1 MNEYNN
7 IGDITTSQW
16 DIPYKFD
23 VSIPNMSFGKNQE
36 KSFGFTIP
44 SMSFGQET
52 PQIVSDLKMAN
63 DYDSKYLAPVRDNIS
78 DLQSRLE
85 SAEDEN
91 LTRSQKRILKKR
103 LDANQALLDANGDS
117 SALSKKQQR
126 YLGDDS
132 EVTQNLEEHKK
143 KVIKTTNL
151 LSTGFDLVGS
161 AFGEDNSMNGPGAQS
176 AGVQATS
183 ALLKMGK
190 EEIGKALPWAKVGLA
205 ANDAL
210 TNMFGGTDGMTA
222 QDAII
227 SNIPGL
233 SIINAAFGK
242 KANPLVKDTET
253 LAYLGGGYDATE
265 NDITEAAKK
274 AGKKYGAFSSR
285 ARRAANR
292 QIADALSQQEIM
304 GNIAYDTQQ
313 DRLTESSM
321 TDIFSNLQSF
331 KSSGGWNQRSSYLVA
346 KQGGKLFSDQAIANV
361 RNVLKHQ
368 TGNKITKT
376 RSLKELIDYAKQV
389 NPRFI
394 QRLSEPARGI
404 TFIDDE
410 GRQANGSHY
419 LEWSDSDDGKA
430 IIYPRIQ
437 EIDGELQFLN
447 GQDAYKRA
455 LENKNYLIMSPEE
468 AKIFFAEDKEYGTAY
483 KSGWPQFFQE
493 WRKLKFQNGGKVN
506 VIPDGALHARLHH
519 LDIDGITKK
528 GIPVVVQKRGGE
540 VEQQAEVE
548 RNEIIFNLDTTKKL
562 EELWR
567 DGSDE
572 AAIEAGKLLV
582 SEILENTVDNTGLL
596 KEV

>member
-23 VSIPNMSFGKNQE
+23 VSIPSMSFGKNQE

-63 DYDSKYLAPVRDNIS
+63 DYDFKYLAPVRDNIS

-103 LDANQALLDANGDS
+103 LDANQALLDAGGDS
-117 SALSKKQQR
+117 RLLSKKQQR

-132 EVTQNLEEHKK
+132 EVTQNLEERKEK
-143 KVIKTTNL
+143 IANTTNL
-151 LSTGFDLVGS
+151 LSTGFNLVGS

-190 EEIGKALPWAKVGLA
+190 KEIGKALPWARVGFA

-233 SIINAAFGK
+233 SVINAAFGK
-242 KANPLVKDTET
+242 KSDPLVKDTET

-265 NDITEAAKK
+265 DDITEASKK
-274 AGKKYGAFSSR
+274 AGKKYGVFSNR

-292 QIADALSQQEIM
+292 QIDDALSQQEIM
-304 GNIAYDTQQ
+304 ANIAYDTQQ

-321 TDIFSNLQSF
+321 TDILSNLQSF
-331 KSSGGWNQRSSYLVA
+331 QSSGGWNQRSSYLVA
-346 KQGGKLFSDQAIANV
+346 KQGGKLFSDSAIANV

-376 RSLKELIDYAKQV
+376 RSLQELIDYAKQV

-404 TFIDDE
+404 TFIDDD

-419 LEWSDSDDGKA
+419 LMWSDSDDGKA

-437 EIDGELQFLN
+437 EIEGELQFLN
-447 GQDAYKRA
+447 HQDAYKRA

-468 AKIFFAEDKEYGTAY
+468 AI
-483 KSGWPQFFQE
+483 
-493 WRKLKFQNGGKVN
+493 LC
-506 VIPDGALHARLHH
+506 
-519 LDIDGITKK
+519 
-528 GIPVVVQKRGGE
+528 RG
-540 VEQQAEVE
+540 
-548 RNEIIFNLDTTKKL
+548 
-562 EELWR
+562 
-567 DGSDE
+567 
-572 AAIEAGKLLV
+572 
-582 SEILENTVDNTGLL
+582 
-596 KEV
+596 

>member
-23 VSIPNMSFGKNQE
+23 VSIPSMSFGKNQE

-85 SAEDEN
+85 SAENKN

-126 YLGDDS
+126 YLGDDD

-151 LSTGFDLVGS
+151 LSTGFNLVGS

-190 EEIGKALPWAKVGLA
+190 EEIRKALPWAKVGLA

-233 SIINAAFGK
+233 SVINAAFGK

-265 NDITEAAKK
+265 DDITEAAKK

-285 ARRAANR
+285 ARRSANR

-321 TDIFSNLQSF
+321 TDILSNLQSF
-331 KSSGGWNQRSSYLVA
+331 QSAGGWNQRSSYLVA

-361 RNVLKHQ
+361 RSILKHQ
-368 TGNKITKT
+368 NGNKITKT
-376 RSLKELIDYAKQV
+376 RSLQELIDYAKLV
-389 NPRFI
+389 NPRFV
-394 QRLSEPARGI
+394 QRMSEQPKYIKLDNGHVATHMLMSGTWEGKDIVFPKVQEVNGKLTVLS
-404 TFIDDE
+404 
-410 GRQANGSHY
+410 N
-419 LEWSDSDDGKA
+419 
-430 IIYPRIQ
+430 
-437 EIDGELQFLN
+437 
-447 GQDAYKRA
+447 
-455 LENKNYLIMSPEE
+455 EE
-468 AKIFFAEDKEYGTAY
+468 AFKNAIKNKDYIIFNNANEAEKFAINY
-483 KSGWPQFFQE
+483 KQGWPKFFNYFE
-493 WRKLKFQNGGKVN
+493 KFQDGGKFN

-548 RNEIIFNLDTTKKL
+548 KNEIIFNLDTTKKL

>member
-7 IGDITTSQW
+7 IGDITISQW

-23 VSIPNMSFGKNQE
+23 VSIPSMSFGKNQE

-78 DLQSRLE
+78 NLQSRLE
-85 SAEDEN
+85 AAEREN
-91 LTRSQKRILKKR
+91 ITRSQKRILKKR
-103 LDANQALLDANGDS
+103 LDANQALYDANLDS
-117 SALSKKQQR
+117 SALSKKQRR

-132 EVTQNLEEHKK
+132 QVTQNLKEYKD
-143 KVIKTTNL
+143 KVANVSNMVSAGASL
-151 LSTGFDLVGS
+151 LGS
-161 AFGEDNSMNGPGAQS
+161 AFGQDNSMNGTGA
-176 AGVQATS
+176 GEQALNTV
-183 ALLKMGK
+183 LKTGK
-190 EEIGKALPWAKVGLA
+190 EVVGKAFPIAGAGFA
-205 ANDAL
+205 ASDML
-210 TNMFGGTDGMTA
+210 TKWVGGTDKVTA
-222 QDAII
+222 VDRFIE
-227 SNIPGL
+227 NIPGL
-233 SIINAAFGK
+233 SVINAVLGK
-242 KANPLVKDTET
+242 KSDPLVKDTET
-253 LAYLGGGYDATE
+253 LAYLEQGYDATE
-265 NDITEAAKK
+265 GDITEAAKK
-274 AGKKYGAFSSR
+274 AGKKYGVFSSR
-285 ARRAANR
+285 ARRRANR

-321 TDIFSNLQSF
+321 TDILSNLQSF
-331 KSSGGWNQRSSYLVA
+331 QSAGGWNQRSSYLVA

-361 RNVLKHQ
+361 RNILKHQ

-376 RSLKELIDYAKQV
+376 RSLQELIDYAKQV
-389 NPRFI
+389 NPRFV
-394 QRLSEPARGI
+394 QRMSEQPKYI
-404 TFIDDE
+404 K
-410 GRQANGSHY
+410 
-419 LEWSDSDDGKA
+419 LDDGHIATHMLMSGTWEGKD
-430 IIYPRIQ
+430 IVFPKVQ
-437 EIDGELQFLN
+437 EVN
-447 GQDAYKRA
+447 GK
-455 LENKNYLIMSPEE
+455 LTVLSNEE
-468 AKIFFAEDKEYGTAY
+468 AFKNAIKNKDYIIFNNANEAEKFAINY
-483 KSGWPQFFQE
+483 KQGWPKFFNYFE
-493 WRKLKFQNGGKVN
+493 KFQNGGKFN

-519 LDIDGITKK
+519 LDIDGITNK

-562 EELWR
+562 EALWK

>member
-23 VSIPNMSFGKNQE
+23 VS
-36 KSFGFTIP
+36 IP

-103 LDANQALLDANGDS
+103 LDANQALYDANLDS
-117 SALSKKQQR
+117 SALSKKQRR

-132 EVTQNLEEHKK
+132 QVTQNLKEYKD
-143 KVIKTTNL
+143 KVADISNMV
-151 LSTGFDLVGS
+151 SAGADLFGS
-161 AFGEDNSMNGPGAQS
+161 AFGQDNSINGTGA
-176 AGVQATS
+176 GEQALNAVLKTGKDWIS
-183 ALLKMGK
+183 KANPAVGAAL
-190 EEIGKALPWAKVGLA
+190 KV
-205 ANDAL
+205 NDAFY
-210 TNMFGGTDGMTA
+210 NMLGGTDRVT
-222 QDAII
+222 DRDRKIE
-227 SNIPGL
+227 NIPL
-233 SIINAAFGK
+233 FNLVNAAFGK
-242 KANPLVKDTET
+242 NSDPLVKDTET
-253 LAYLGGGYDATE
+253 LAYLEQGYDATE
-265 NDITEAAKK
+265 GDITEAAKK
-274 AGKKYGAFSSR
+274 AGKKFGLFSSR
-285 ARRAANR
+285 ARRQANR

-321 TDIFSNLQSF
+321 TDILSNLQSF
-331 KSSGGWNQRSSYLVA
+331 QSSGGWNQRSSYLVA

-361 RNVLKHQ
+361 RNILKHQ
-368 TGNKITKT
+368 AGNKITKT
-376 RSLKELIDYAKQV
+376 RSLQELIDYAKQV

-394 QRLSEPARGI
+394 QRLSEPAKGI

-419 LEWSDSDDGKA
+419 LMWSDSDDGKA

-437 EIDGELQFLN
+437 EVDGELQFLN

-493 WRKLKFQNGGKVN
+493 WKKLKFQNGGKVN

-548 RNEIIFNLDTTKKL
+548 KNEIIFNLDTTKKL

>member
-23 VSIPNMSFGKNQE
+23 VSIPSMSFGKNQE
-36 KSFGFTIP
+36 KSFGFTTP
-44 SMSFGQET
+44 SMSFDQET
-52 PQIVSDLKMAN
+52 PQIVSDLKMAK

-85 SAEDEN
+85 YAEDKN

-151 LSTGFDLVGS
+151 LSTGFNLVGS

-190 EEIGKALPWAKVGLA
+190 EEIRKKFPWAKVGLA

-210 TNMFGGTDGMTA
+210 TNIFGGTDGMTA

-265 NDITEAAKK
+265 DDITEAAKK
-274 AGKKYGAFSSR
+274 AGKKYGAFSSG
-285 ARRAANR
+285 ARRQANR

-331 KSSGGWNQRSSYLVA
+331 QSSGGWNQRSSYLVA
-346 KQGGKLFSDQAIANV
+346 RQGGKLFSDQAIANV
-361 RNVLKHQ
+361 RNILKHQ

-394 QRLSEPARGI
+394 QRLSEPAKGI

-419 LEWSDSDDGKA
+419 LMWSDSDDGKA

-493 WRKLKFQNGGKVN
+493 WKKLKFQNGGKVN

-548 RNEIIFNLDTTKKL
+548 KNEIIFNLDTTKKL
-562 EELWR
+562 EELWK

>member
-1 MNEYNN
+1 MNDNDTLAGVIPTWGGFNPFPLYQKPNYS
-7 IGDITTSQW
+7 IDITNLSPIKSLERRAADPTLFSTPISGEQKYENSKNKFWATSR
-16 DIPYKFD
+16 
-23 VSIPNMSFGKNQE
+23 VG
-36 KSFGFTIP
+36 
-44 SMSFGQET
+44 
-52 PQIVSDLKMAN
+52 
-63 DYDSKYLAPVRDNIS
+63 
-78 DLQSRLE
+78 DLQLALDN
-85 SAEDEN
+85 AEDDK
-91 LTRSQKRILKKR
+91 LTRSQKKLLQKRI
-103 LDANQALLDANGDS
+103 DANQALLDAGGDS
-117 SALSKKQQR
+117 KLLSKKQQR

-132 EVTQNLEEHKK
+132 EVTQNLEEHKE
-143 KVIKTTNL
+143 KVANTANL
-151 LSTGFDLVGS
+151 LSTGFNLVGS

-190 EEIGKALPWAKVGLA
+190 EEIGKALPWAKVGFA

-233 SIINAAFGK
+233 SVINAAFGK
-242 KANPLVKDTET
+242 KSNPLVKDTET

-265 NDITEAAKK
+265 DDIIEASKK
-274 AGKKYGAFSSR
+274 AGKKYGVFSNS
-285 ARRAANR
+285 ARRKANA

-321 TDIFSNLQSF
+321 TDIFSNLQSS
-331 KSSGGWNQRSSYLVA
+331 KSTGGWNSRVTYLVR
-346 KQGGKLFSDQAIANV
+346 QGGKLFSDSAISNV
-361 RNVLKHQ
+361 RSILKHQ
-368 TGNKITKT
+368 QGNKITKT
-376 RSLKELIDYAKQV
+376 RSLQELIDYAKLV
-389 NPRFI
+389 NPRFV
-394 QRLSEPARGI
+394 QRMSEQPKYI
-404 TFIDDE
+404 K
-410 GRQANGSHY
+410 
-419 LEWSDSDDGKA
+419 LDDGHVATHMLMSGTWEGKD
-430 IIYPRIQ
+430 IVFPKVQ
-437 EIDGELQFLN
+437 EIN
-447 GQDAYKRA
+447 GK
-455 LENKNYLIMSPEE
+455 LTMLSNEE
-468 AKIFFAEDKEYGTAY
+468 AFKNAIKNKDYIIFNNANEAEKFAINY
-483 KSGWPQFFQE
+483 KQGWPKFFNYFE
-493 WRKLKFQNGGKVN
+493 KFQNGGKFN

-519 LDIDGITKK
+519 LDIDGITNK
-528 GIPVVVQKRGGE
+528 GIPVVVQKKGGE

-562 EELWR
+562 EALWK

>member
-23 VSIPNMSFGKNQE
+23 VSIPSMSFGKNQE

-85 SAEDEN
+85 SAEDIN

-151 LSTGFDLVGS
+151 LSTGFNLVGS
-161 AFGEDNSMNGPGAQS
+161 AFGQDNSMNGPGAQS

-190 EEIGKALPWAKVGLA
+190 EEIRKASPWARVGFA

-233 SIINAAFGK
+233 SVINAAFGK

-265 NDITEAAKK
+265 DDITEASKK
-274 AGKKYGAFSSR
+274 AGKKYGVFSSR
-285 ARRAANR
+285 ARRRANR

-321 TDIFSNLQSF
+321 TDILSNLQSF
-331 KSSGGWNQRSSYLVA
+331 QSSGGWNQRSSYLVA

-361 RNVLKHQ
+361 RNILKHQ
-368 TGNKITKT
+368 NGNKITKT
-376 RSLKELIDYAKQV
+376 RSLQELIDYAKSV
-389 NPRFI
+389 NPRFV
-394 QRLSEPARGI
+394 QRMSEQPKYI
-404 TFIDDE
+404 K
-410 GRQANGSHY
+410 
-419 LEWSDSDDGKA
+419 LDDGHIATHMLMSGTWEGKD
-430 IIYPRIQ
+430 IVFPKVQ
-437 EIDGELQFLN
+437 EVN
-447 GQDAYKRA
+447 GK
-455 LENKNYLIMSPEE
+455 LTVLSNEE
-468 AKIFFAEDKEYGTAY
+468 AFKNAIKNKDYIIFNNANEAEKFAINY
-483 KSGWPQFFQE
+483 KQGWPKFFNYF
-493 WRKLKFQNGGKVN
+493 KKFQDGGKFN

-548 RNEIIFNLDTTKKL
+548 KNEIIFNLDTTKKL
-562 EELWR
+562 EELWK

>member
-7 IGDITTSQW
+7 IGNITTSQW

-23 VSIPNMSFGKNQE
+23 VSIPSMSFGKNQE

-63 DYDSKYLAPVRDNIS
+63 DYDSKYLAPVRDNIF

-85 SAEDEN
+85 SAEDKN

-132 EVTQNLEEHKK
+132 QVTQNLKEYKD
-143 KVIKTTNL
+143 KVADISNMVSAGASL
-151 LSTGFDLVGS
+151 LGS
-161 AFGEDNSMNGPGAQS
+161 AFGQDTSINGTGA
-176 AGVQATS
+176 GEQALNTV
-183 ALLKMGK
+183 LKTGKDWISKANPAMG
-190 EEIGKALPWAKVGLA
+190 AAFKV
-205 ANDAL
+205 NDAFY
-210 TNMFGGTDGMTA
+210 NMLGGTDRVTEM
-222 QDAII
+222 DRKIE
-227 SNIPGL
+227 NIPL
-233 SIINAAFGK
+233 LNLANAAFGEK
-242 KANPLVKDTET
+242 SDSLVKDTET
-253 LAYLGGGYDATE
+253 LSYLEQGYNATE
-265 NDITEAAKK
+265 GDITEAAKK
-274 AGKKYGAFSSR
+274 AGKKFGLFSSR
-285 ARRAANR
+285 ARRRANR

-321 TDIFSNLQSF
+321 TDILSNLQSF
-331 KSSGGWNQRSSYLVA
+331 QSSGGWNQRSSYLVA
-346 KQGGKLFSDQAIANV
+346 RQGGKLFSDQAIANV
-361 RNVLKHQ
+361 RNILKHQ

-376 RSLKELIDYAKQV
+376 RSLQELIDYAKQV

-394 QRLSEPARGI
+394 QRLSEPAKGI

-447 GQDAYKRA
+447 HRDAYKRA

-493 WRKLKFQNGGKVN
+493 WKKLKFQNGGKVN

-548 RNEIIFNLDTTKKL
+548 KNEIIFNLDTTKKL